1 MTDTQTMKAMGL
13 LQKPKVGNIPNEIK
27 ELTFSIPKINST
39 EVLVKIISS
48 TIHVDDIAM
57 AQGTAVGRFLGPK
70 EVSKEKPYIMG
81 TNFSGVIEAV
91 GNKVFQFNIGDEV
104 IGIPNKT
111 GEHGSWATHRCV
123 EQKNIRLKPKELSHQ
138 EAASMIIAG
147 CVAYGMLQFSKVKKG
162 DQCLILGA
170 SGGIGSV
177 ITQML
182 KSKGAIV
189 TGLCSTRNMEMV
201 KANGADYV
209 IDYTK
214 DKFVEKLESQNKKMD
229 LIFDLVGGKEL
240 ENDSIKILQKK
251 GKFLTVC
258 GPEKYIGSK
267 KLSWGKVISMF
278 WYIMHRSLLSN
289 IIGPAYIFS
298 AKAPSSIIDEML
310 DFVIKNNIKVPFDRV
325 IPLQIK
331 ELKEALKHLA
341 AHKASGRI
349 VIDVTK

>member
-1 MTDTQTMKAMGL
+1 MLENYYYIEKMAQIRHEEILYDARQARLVGLVDTLTMKAMGL
-13 LQKPKVGNIPNEIK
+13 LQKPKIGDIPIEIK
-27 ELTFSIPKINST
+27 ELTVSIPKINST
-39 EVLVKIISS
+39 EILIEIMSS
-48 TIHVDDIAM
+48 TLHVDD
-57 AQGTAVGRFLGPK
+57 
-70 EVSKEKPYIMG
+70 
-81 TNFSGVIEAV
+81 
-91 GNKVFQFNIGDEV
+91 
-104 IGIPNKT
+104 
-111 GEHGSWATHRCV
+111 
-123 EQKNIRLKPKELSHQ
+123 
-138 EAASMIIAG
+138 IAG
-147 CVAYGMLQFSKVKKG
+147 CVAYGMLLFSKVKKG
-162 DQCLILGA
+162 DHCLVLGA

-189 TGLCSTRNMEMV
+189 TGLCSTRNIEMV

-214 DKFVEKLESQNKKMD
+214 DKFVEKLTSQNKIMD
-229 LIFDLVGGKEL
+229 LIFDTVGGKEL
-240 ENDSIKILQKK
+240 ENDSIKVLQKK

-278 WYIMHRSLLSN
+278 WYIIYRSLLSK
-289 IIGPAYIFS
+289 IIGPAYKFS
-298 AKAPSSIIDEML
+298 EKTPSTTIDEMF
-310 DFVIKNNIKVPFDRV
+310 DFVIKNNIEVPIDRV